1 MCENKTDL
9 VRGDGDG
16 GGDESSRGC
25 DGRGEECPLSSQIVY
40 YSYFPLSHFCA
51 LSVLLLKD
59 LSPASQLSDA
69 ILVIMASRPGTR

>member
-16 GGDESSRGC
+16 GGDESSQGC
-25 DGRGEECPLSSQIVY
+25 DGRILTSLYHISEPV
-40 YSYFPLSHFCA
+40 A